1 MNGRAYI
8 QGMKQI
14 APLLLVALMAGPVA
28 AQDVA
33 PGDNGAHSNSTGE
46 NSASDKSEGLSLIE
60 RGAQIFLRGLMK
72 DLEPALEDFRT
83 MAEAFGPQMQ
93 ALLLEMGPKLEA
105 LANQID
111 DIRNYDAPELLPN
124 GDIII
129 RRKTDAPTWT
139 PEGDIEL

>member
-1 MNGRAYI
+1 MIPKAYI

-33 PGDNGAHSNSTGE
+33 PD
-46 NSASDKSEGLSLIE
+46 DKSEGLSLIE
-60 RGAQIFLRGLMK
+60 RGAEIFLRGLMK
-72 DLEPALEDFRT
+72 DLEPTFEDFRT
-83 MAEAFGPQMQ
+83 MAEEFGPQMQ

-111 DIRNYDAPELLPN
+111 DIRNYDSPELLPN

-129 RRKTDAPTWT
+129 RRKTDAPDWS
-139 PEGDIEL
+139 PEDEVEL